1 MLLDSSSSPPPPRKN
16 HHHFHLSESTAAA
29 EIAAYRAEYEDERT
43 WEALQEDE
51 RGMLMPLGAA
61 RRRGG
66 GVGASSSAAAAAAPP
81 RAAPSLL
88 LPAGRAVRRG
98 VIRSLVIV
106 VDLSA
111 AAAAPDMRPTR
122 AAAAASAVGA
132 LVRAFFDA
140 NQLSSVSLV
149 ATRHGRAERLTELSG
164 SPEAHIAK
172 LAASLECGGAASLQN
187 ALDVAVETLRTVPPY
202 SLRECLVFFCG
213 LASCD
218 PGDVFASVQAA
229 KRARVRV
236 SVVGLAAEVFA
247 CSKAA
252 AMTKGRH
259 AVALDAAHATELAL
273 QHAPAPAITGEDATP
288 SLVEMGFARDLSGSG
303 VGGTKGPQ
311 AFVGASATLARDS
324 ATGEG
329 GHRRHQFECPR
340 CLARVAELPAAC
352 HVCGLTLVSS
362 PHLARSYH
370 HLFPVREFEEAV
382 VGEEEEN
389 EKARCCFGC
398 LSPLWAKREAGGS
411 GGENGGGNNNNS
423 AAAASR
429 CPACLELFCLPCD
442 ALIHVTMHVC
452 PGCEAAVAAEGR
464 G

>member
-1 MLLDSSSSPPPPRKN
+1 M
-16 HHHFHLSESTAAA
+16 
-29 EIAAYRAEYEDERT
+29 
-43 WEALQEDE
+43 QEDE

-61 RRRGG
+61 RRR
-66 GVGASSSAAAAAAPP
+66 VAGASASAAAAAATASTALLPP
-81 RAAPSLL
+81 RAAPSSSSSP
-88 LPAGRAVRRG
+88 LPSRVRRG

-122 AAAAASAVGA
+122 AAAAASAVGS
-132 LVRAFFDA
+132 LIRAFFDA
-140 NQLSSVSLV
+140 NQLSSVSV
-149 ATRHGRAERLTELSG
+149 VVTRHGRAERLTELSG
-164 SPEAHIAK
+164 SPEAHIAR

-187 ALDVAVETLRTVPPY
+187 ALDVAVATLSAVPPY

-259 AVALDAAHATELAL
+259 AVALDAAHVTELAL
-273 QHAPAPAITGEDATP
+273 SHAPAPAITGEDATP
-288 SLVEMGFARDLSGSG
+288 SLVKMGFARDLSGSG
-303 VGGTKGPQ
+303 GGGSERSEKAGGSKGPQ
-311 AFVGASATLARDS
+311 AFVGASATLSRA
-324 ATGEG
+324 G
-329 GHRRHQFECPR
+329 GQHECPR

-370 HLFPVREFEEAV
+370 HLFPVREFEPVDDE
-382 VGEEEEN
+382 VGEAAAREEK
-389 EKARCCFGC
+389 KARCCFGC
-398 LSPLWAKREAGGS
+398 LAPLWAKREGSGGG
-411 GGENGGGNNNNS
+411 GGENGGGGGENGGGSNDNS
-423 AAAASR
+423 GGGGAASR
-429 CPACLELFCLPCD
+429 CPACSELFCLPCD
-442 ALIHVTMHVC
+442 SLIHATMHVC

>member
-1 MLLDSSSSPPPPRKN
+1 
-16 HHHFHLSESTAAA
+16 
-29 EIAAYRAEYEDERT
+29 
-43 WEALQEDE
+43 
-51 RGMLMPLGAA
+51 MLMPLGAA
-61 RRRGG
+61 ARRRRRGA
-66 GVGASSSAAAAAAPP
+66 GASAADASAA
-81 RAAPSLL
+81 L
-88 LPAGRAVRRG
+88 LPPHHHHPASLPRHVRRG

-140 NQLSSVSLV
+140 NQLSSVSIV
-149 ATRHGRAERLTELSG
+149 VTRHGRAERLTELSG

-187 ALDVAVETLRTVPPY
+187 ALDVAVATLSAVPPY

-252 AMTKGRH
+252 AMTKGKH

-273 QHAPAPAITGEDATP
+273 AHAPAPAITGEDATP
-288 SLVEMGFARDLSGSG
+288 SLVKMGFARDLSGSG
-303 VGGTKGPQ
+303 GSGSEKSGGGSNKGPQ
-311 AFVGASATLARDS
+311 AFVGASAALSR
-324 ATGEG
+324 G
-329 GHRRHQFECPR
+329 GHHECPR

-370 HLFPVREFEEAV
+370 HLFPVAEFELVDDGVAV
-382 VGEEEEN
+382 AAKEN
-389 EKARCCFGC
+389 KARCFGC
-398 LSPLWAKREAGGS
+398 LAPLSTKREG
-411 GGENGGGNNNNS
+411 GGENGENSGG

-429 CPACLELFCLPCD
+429 CPACSEPFCLPCD
-442 ALIHVTMHVC
+442 SLIHATMHVC